1 LPADDRSV
9 AVVTDLD
16 VKVRQCGLDFHLNQ
30 SRLGMVGVIDRAR
43 AVGWALVSG
52 NPEGD
57 GDGQGCEDCREPFSD
72 GAQLYVPVAD
82 KAGSLGQ

>member
-1 LPADDRSV
+1 LIALAPS
-9 AVVTDLD
+9 
-16 VKVRQCGLDFHLNQ
+16 C
-30 SRLGMVGVIDRAR
+30 S
-43 AVGWALVSG
+43 ALVSG

-57 GDGQGCEDCREPFSD
+57 GDGQGGEDCPEPFSD